1 MPHKAL
7 RYDPLSDC
15 PRRPISRPVGGG
27 VGVFWTDPP
36 LQNVLDLSA
45 PEHTVEQFLRIDFL
59 ISARLTIRRATR
71 DATWDA
77 TWDATRDATLAL
89 RITPAKQRPQQ
100 PTTGPLEWF

>member
-1 MPHKAL
+1 MPRKAL

-15 PRRPISRPVGGG
+15 PKRPISRPVGGS
-27 VGVFWTDPP
+27 VGVFGSELR

-71 DATWDA
+71 DAT
-77 TWDATRDATLAL
+77 LAL
-89 RITPAKQRPQQ
+89 RITPAEKRSH
-100 PTTGPLEWF
+100 